1 MAIAP
6 GLTISSGR
14 VSITAGAGQVPN
26 FISQG
31 VGFMNNGS
39 LALDTNAVAGNVQD
53 NGFAMNAS
61 GALYGTLSTAGTD
74 DYQAGARRSAAGAVV
89 YVVGAATQYG
99 NGNPQGANGEL
110 ACI

>member
-1 MAIAP
+1 MAVAN
-6 GLTISSGR
+6 GLTISGGR

-26 FISQG
+26 FLNQG

-39 LALDTNAVAGNVQD
+39 LALDTNAPAGGIYN
-53 NGFAMNAS
+53 NGFAVSAN
-61 GALYGTLSTAGTD
+61 GALYGTTVLSGTD

-89 YVVGAATQYG
+89 YVVGAATQVN
-99 NGNPQGANGEL
+99 NGNPQDAAGTL